1 MFSDDKVTMCLYIFV
16 KKFIGPGC
24 SSVGYGA
31 TQDLDPFLADT
42 DGRGLKF
49 NNFSWNK
56 GMKREI

>member
-1 MFSDDKVTMCLYIFV
+1 MFSNKVTTCLYIFV
-16 KKFIGPGC
+16 KKFTGLGC

-31 TQDLDPFLADT
+31 TQDIGPFLVDT